1 MKNNFFFLYNYK
13 KMETTTT
20 TGSPLFD
27 AVLAATKRHIRTKE
41 GYNQAPKQNVAGQ
54 AFSFAI
60 GIFAAYLSW
69 TCNTIDGV
77 DTPLKVVYAFFA
89 FSFGILY
96 LMYYAATRGFKICK

>member
-1 MKNNFFFLYNYK
+1 MDKLKNLGNIIPGVAAYNAYE
-13 KMETTTT
+13 ETN
-20 TGSPLFD
+20 
-27 AVLAATKRHIRTKE
+27 KE
-41 GYNQAPKQNVAGQ
+41 SYRQQPPKQNVAGQ
-54 AFSFAI
+54 AFSLAI

-96 LMYYAATRGFKICK
+96 LIYYAATRGFKICAKV